1 MHSRSPRP
9 DHVNAFVPKLLIL
22 DDDPVMREILA
33 ILAERQGFE
42 ARMVSNPDDFY
53 DELQAW
59 KPSHITIDLV
69 MPRKDG
75 IEVLRDLALKQCAA
89 AIMIISGMEPRVL
102 QSARRVAIERGLN
115 ITGVLS
121 KPFRHEALHQLLA
134 ESAPREPWKNKRR
147 YAGGL
152 LVSPEVIG
160 EALDEDQF
168 VLHYQPKIDLRTGRL
183 LGVEALVRWQH
194 PLLGLVMP
202 DEFIP
207 EIERVGAIAKLTRRV
222 FERGIEWFSEYAV
235 GDETT
240 LAINISALD
249 LASLSLADQLTDLCQ
264 SRGIAPER
272 VIIELTET
280 SAMKYPDVALATLTR
295 LRIKGF
301 GLAIDDFG
309 TGYSS
314 MIQLARMPFSSMKID
329 RSFVASMEENMES
342 EKIVSSII
350 SLGHALDMQIVAEGV
365 ENLRCARVLK
375 DLGCESAQGYGI
387 GKPMAAKEF
396 ASWRQAWVGKA
407 FVDGL
412 EHCEQSPNVGG
423 TR

>member
-1 MHSRSPRP
+1 MLSRSPRP
-9 DHVNAFVPKLLIL
+9 DHVSAFVPKLLIL

-42 ARMVSNPDDFY
+42 ARMVSNSNDFF

-59 KPSHITIDLV
+59 KPTHITIDLV
-69 MPRKDG
+69 MPCGDG
-75 IEVLRDLALKQCAA
+75 IEVLRDLALKQCSA
-89 AIMIISGMEPRVL
+89 AIMIISGMELRVL
-102 QSARRVAIERGLN
+102 QSARRVATERGLN
-115 ITGVLS
+115 ITGFLS
-121 KPFRHEALHQLLA
+121 KPFRHEALQQLLA
-134 ESAPREPWKNKRR
+134 KDTPREPWQNKRS

-152 LVSPEVIG
+152 SVSPEVIS

-202 DEFIP
+202 DEFIS
-207 EIERVGAIAKLTRRV
+207 EIERVGAISKLTGRV
-222 FERGIEWFSEYAV
+222 FERGIEWFNEYAM
-235 GDETT
+235 GDQTT

-249 LASLSLADQLTDLCQ
+249 LASLSLADQLTDLCH
-264 SRGIAPER
+264 SRGIAPQR

-329 RSFVASMEENMES
+329 RSFVASMEENVES

-350 SLGHALDMQIVAEGV
+350 SLGHALDMKIVAEGV
-365 ENLRCARVLK
+365 ENLRCARRLR

-387 GKPMAAKEF
+387 GKPMAANEF

-407 FVDGL
+407 FIEGL
-412 EHCEQSPNVGG
+412 KNCENSPTVGDK
-423 TR
+423 R